1 MNVKRFNQLLDI
13 SNVTF
18 LTFDE
23 QEEFIA
29 LSTEMMYHMLET
41 EKIVLHQKLRVL
53 ANVRKVLVHVK

>member
-41 EKIVLHQKLRVL
+41 EKIVDDILNTHIISKNTKL
-53 ANVRKVLVHVK
+53 

>member
-13 SNVTF
+13 SNITF

-41 EKIVLHQKLRVL
+41 EKIVDDILNTHIGSKNTKL
-53 ANVRKVLVHVK
+53 

>member
-1 MNVKRFNQLLDI
+1 MNLKRFNELLDI

-23 QEEFIA
+23 QEEFIT

-41 EKIVLHQKLRVL
+41 DKIVDDILNKNLNHL
-53 ANVRKVLVHVK
+53 

>member
-13 SNVTF
+13 SNITF

-41 EKIVLHQKLRVL
+41 EKIVDDILNTHIVSKNTKL
-53 ANVRKVLVHVK
+53 